1 MELKGSH
8 GTKRSGGACLLPLAQ
23 PCGVQQLDHPE
34 HPKGSAVGKELW
46 EETRGVAMWLVSTA
60 LPGAVPLSVSPIKWL
75 LNGRASP
82 EVRWTR

>member
-1 MELKGSH
+1 MQDKTGALEPSTMELKGSH

-60 LPGAVPLSVSPIKWL
+60 L
-75 LNGRASP
+75 
-82 EVRWTR
+82 TRGLGLCR